1 MIKKILLG
9 ILVLILGIVG
19 YYVFMF
25 WRAGR
30 GKRDEGPKQA
40 PLALKQ
46 HSDEFNKS
54 IDATMAAYFEM
65 KAAFVEGD
73 TAKAKDACKKML
85 VLADSIKLVELKKDT
100 SGIFVTDSLSL
111 ENIKANAK
119 SLLVQ
124 PNITEMRKDFS
135 MVNENLYP
143 FLKGINYKGTA
154 VYWQNCPMAF
164 GEGKEAN
171 WISNTAEIV
180 NPYLGKNHPEF
191 KSSMLHCGEIKDSI
205 LAQ

>member
-1 MIKKILLG
+1 MLKKILLG
-9 ILVLILGIVG
+9 LLLLILAIVG
-19 YYVFMF
+19 YYYYMF
-25 WRAGR
+25 SRAGK
-30 GKRDEGPKQA
+30 GGDDGPKQP

-46 HSDEFNKS
+46 HSDAFNKS

-65 KAAFVEGD
+65 KAAFVDAD
-73 TAKAKDACKKML
+73 TVKVKEACKRML
-85 VLADSIKLVELKKDT
+85 VLADSINLSELKNDT
-100 SGIFVTDSLSL
+100 SGIYLTDSLSL
-111 ENIKANAK
+111 ENIKANSK

-143 FLKGINYKGTA
+143 FLKGINYRGPK

-171 WISNTAEIV
+171 WISNTEEIV
-180 NPYLGKNHPEF
+180 NPYMGKNHPEF
-191 KSSMLHCGEIKDSI
+191 RSSMWHCGEIKDTI
-205 LAQ
+205 QAQ

>member
-1 MIKKILLG
+1 
-9 ILVLILGIVG
+9 
-19 YYVFMF
+19 MF
-25 WRAGR
+25 SRAGKR
-30 GKRDEGPKQA
+30 GDDGPKQP

-46 HSDEFNKS
+46 HSDAFNKS

-65 KAAFVEGD
+65 KAAFVD
-73 TAKAKDACKKML
+73 ADSTKAKEACKKML
-85 VLADSIKLVELKKDT
+85 MLADSINLVELKKDT
-100 SGIFVTDSLSL
+100 SGIYVTDSLSL

-143 FLKGINYKGTA
+143 FLKAINYKGPK

-171 WISNTAEIV
+171 WISNTEEIV

-191 KSSMLHCGEIKDSI
+191 KSSMLHCGEIKDTI
-205 LAQ
+205 QAQ

>member
-9 ILVLILGIVG
+9 LLVLILAIAG
-19 YYVFMF
+19 YYWYMF
-25 WRAGR
+25 SRAGR
-30 GKRDEGPKQA
+30 GGDSGPKQA

-46 HSDEFNKS
+46 HSDAFNKS
-54 IDATMAAYFEM
+54 IDATMGAYFEM
-65 KAAFVEGD
+65 KAAFVEDD
-73 TAKAKDACKKML
+73 TAKAKEACKKML
-85 VLADSIKLVELKKDT
+85 ILADSINLAELKKDT
-100 SGIFVTDSLSL
+100 SGIFATDSLNL

-143 FLKGINYKGTA
+143 FLKAINYKGPKM
-154 VYWQNCPMAF
+154 YWQNCPMAF

-171 WISNTAEIV
+171 WISNTVDIV

-191 KSSMLHCGEIKDSI
+191 KSSMLHCGEIKDTI
-205 LAQ
+205 QAQ

>member
-9 ILVLILGIVG
+9 VLILILAIVG
-19 YYVFMF
+19 YYVYMF
-25 WRAGR
+25 STAGK
-30 GKRDEGPKQA
+30 GGDDGPKQP
-40 PLALKQ
+40 PLVLKQ
-46 HSDEFNKS
+46 HSDAFNKS
-54 IDATMAAYFEM
+54 IDTTMTAYFEM

-73 TAKAKDACKKML
+73 TVRAKEACKKML
-85 VLADSIKLVELKKDT
+85 VLADSIKLAELKKDT

-119 SLLVQ
+119 SLLLQ

-143 FLKGINYKGTA
+143 FLKAINYKGPK

-171 WISNTAEIV
+171 WISNTKEIV

-191 KSSMLHCGEIKDSI
+191 KSSMLHCGEIKDTI
-205 LAQ
+205 QAQ